1 MEKIQNFLKNFLDA
15 EVDKR
20 NKYRYPNLEAY
31 NAAVDKMANFTT
43 DEMKYAFGGKLI
55 SLLSKDSYEQYS
67 NYPDST
73 PRYIYRIDEYI
84 SQAGTPLFAC
94 YVSKSSP
101 KPKKKKYYTLL
112 LIEEVDGKLCII
124 ASFAFTQNHSGK
136 YVYTLVS
143 ESSRDEFF
151 SFNKED
157 NNYELIPDSFGKK
170 INTLHLMPPESCKQ
184 SMMEYEK
191 ECGIMH
197 VDLQYK

>member
-1 MEKIQNFLKNFLDA
+1 MKKIQNFLENFLDA
-15 EVDKR
+15 EVDSS
-20 NKYRYPNLEAY
+20 NKYRVPNLEAY

-55 SLLSKDSYEQYS
+55 SLRSEKAYERVR
-67 NYPDST
+67 NYPDSI

-94 YVSKSSP
+94 YLSESSP
-101 KPKKKKYYTLL
+101 DDDWFEYHTLL
-112 LIEEVDGKLCII
+112 LIEETDNKLCII
-124 ASFAFTQNHSGK
+124 ASFTFTQNHSGN

-170 INTLHLMPPESCKQ
+170 INTLRLMAPESCKQ
-184 SMMEYEK
+184 SMLEYEK
-191 ECGIMH
+191 
-197 VDLQYK
+197 D

>member
-1 MEKIQNFLKNFLDA
+1 MNRIQEFLNHFLIA
-15 EVDKR
+15 ETHLL
-20 NKYRYPNLEAY
+20 NQYCIPNLEAY

-67 NYPDST
+67 TYPDSI
-73 PRYIYRIDEYI
+73 PRHIYRIDEYI

-124 ASFAFTQNHSGK
+124 ASFAFGQNNSGE
-136 YVYTLVS
+136 YVWTLVS

-170 INTLHLMPPESCKQ
+170 INTLRLMPPESCKQ
-184 SMMEYEK
+184 SMQEYEK
-191 ECGIMH
+191 
-197 VDLQYK
+197 D

>member
-55 SLLSKDSYEQYS
+55 SLRSEKAYERVR
-67 NYPDST
+67 NYPNPI
-73 PRYIYRIDEYI
+73 PRHIFRIDEYI
-84 SQAGTPLFAC
+84 SEKGNLLYAC

-124 ASFAFTQNHSGK
+124 ASFAFGQNNSGE
-136 YVYTLVS
+136 YVWTLVS
-143 ESSRDEFF
+143 ESSREEFF
-151 SFNKED
+151 SFNEND
-157 NNYELIPDSFGKK
+157 NNYELIPNSFGKK
-170 INTLHLMPPESCKQ
+170 INTLRLMAPESDER
-184 SMMEYEK
+184 SMEEYEN
-191 ECGIMH
+191 E
-197 VDLQYK
+197 

>member
-1 MEKIQNFLKNFLDA
+1 MKKIQNFLENFLDA
-15 EVDKR
+15 EVDSS
-20 NKYRYPNLEAY
+20 NKYRVPNLEAY
-31 NAAVDKMANFTT
+31 NAAVDKIANFTT

-67 NYPDST
+67 TYPDSI

-84 SQAGTPLFAC
+84 SQVGTPLFAC
-94 YVSKSSP
+94 YLSESSP
-101 KPKKKKYYTLL
+101 DDDWFEYHTLL
-112 LIEEVDGKLCII
+112 LIEETDNKLCII
-124 ASFAFTQNHSGK
+124 ASFTFTQNHSGN

-170 INTLHLMPPESCKQ
+170 INTLRLMAPESCKQ
-184 SMMEYEK
+184 SMLEYEK
-191 ECGIMH
+191 
-197 VDLQYK
+197 D